1 MDHQVR
7 WMRYQLAKRGLALR
21 VSTKRERN
29 SNPSFGPYV
38 ILEDNV
44 VKFSGTIEE
53 LAQQMDAYEKANPD
67 YFIKGIL
74 RQADAILK
82 HYGAA

>member
-7 WMRYQLAKRGLALR
+7 RMRYQLAKRGLALR

-44 VKFSGTIEE
+44 VLGNNRRIGTTDGR
-53 LAQQMDAYEKANPD
+53 LR
-67 YFIKGIL
+67 KG
-74 RQADAILK
+74 
-82 HYGAA
+82 